1 MKKSVLF
8 LFGLF
13 LLSGCASVATS
24 NLMQVRQSFA
34 HDDFTESAD
43 KFANSADIQ
52 SQDSLELLISGL
64 SQFQAKDYI
73 QSDNTFEEFNK
84 RNYDT
89 SGGSIIRETKS
100 LIGGQLVNEY
110 KPYMMDSLFVSY
122 YQIWDALGRN
132 KPDDVRVIINQSY
145 ARQQDMSRAYA
156 DMVERTN
163 EKLANENASELMT
176 ELQKRNAQWA
186 AYTDIMNPALMYLSG
201 IWFLN
206 NGDFNDAETYLKRAN
221 GMAPNNSWIK
231 TDLNLAENNK
241 KPTNTT
247 WVFIESGFAPI
258 LREETISLPVP
269 LGGGIGWVSIAIAEP
284 EFNNSHLSISGA
296 QNLADVN
303 AMFMTEFNQYRTN
316 DALRAFVSAS
326 ARAVAQATAYNSG
339 SKYSGLLGLG
349 ATLFSLSTTNAE
361 VRSWVTLPESISVMR
376 LNTANLIDSNLSA
389 TLGTDVKLPRSGNYL
404 IYVRLTEST
413 PIVHMFKI

>member
-1 MKKSVLF
+1 MKKSVSF

-34 HDDFTESAD
+34 NDEFIESAD
-43 KFANSADIQ
+43 KFADGADTKFQ
-52 SQDSLELLISGL
+52 GSLELLISGL
-64 SQFQAKDYI
+64 SQFQAKEYA
-73 QSDNTFEEFNK
+73 QSDDTFEEFNK

-89 SGGSIIRETKS
+89 SGGSVIRETKS
-100 LIGGQLVNEY
+100 LIGGQLTNEY

-122 YQIWDALGRN
+122 YQIWDALGRQ
-132 KPDDVRVIINQSY
+132 KRDDVRVIINQSY

-156 DMVERTN
+156 DMVEKTN

-206 NGDFNDAETYLKRAN
+206 NGDFNDALDYLRRAN
-221 GMAPNNSWIK
+221 GMTPNNSFIE
-231 TDLNLAENNK
+231 TDLKLAESNQ
-241 KPTNTT
+241 KPKNIT
-247 WVFIESGFAPI
+247 WVFIESGFAPM
-258 LREETISLPVP
+258 LYEETISLPVP

-284 EFNNSHLSISGA
+284 KFNNSHLSISGA

-326 ARAVAQATAYNSG
+326 ARAVAQAAAYNSG

-376 LNTANLIDSNLSA
+376 LNTANLIDSNLGDM
-389 TLGTDVKLPRSGNYL
+389 LNPDIKLYGNYL
-404 IYVRLTEST
+404 IYVRLTESA
-413 PIVHMFKI
+413 PVVHIFKI

>member
-1 MKKSVLF
+1 MKKSVSF
-8 LFGLF
+8 LFGVF

-34 HDDFTESAD
+34 HDDFIKSAD

-89 SGGSIIRETKS
+89 DGGSIIRETKS

-156 DMVERTN
+156 DMVEKTN
-163 EKLANENASELMT
+163 EKMSNESASELMT

-206 NGDFNDAETYLKRAN
+206 NGDFNDAETYLKRAT
-221 GMAPNNSWIK
+221 GMVPNNSWIK
-231 TDLNLAENNK
+231 TDLNLAENNQ

-258 LREETISLPVP
+258 LREESISLPVP
-269 LGGGIGWVSIAIAEP
+269 LGNSIGWVSIAIAEP
-284 EFNNSHLSISGA
+284 EFNNNHLSIYGA
-296 QNLADVN
+296 QSLADVN

-389 TLGTDVKLPRSGNYL
+389 TLGTDVKLPKSGNYL

>member
-1 MKKSVLF
+1 MKKSVSF
-8 LFGLF
+8 LFGMF

-43 KFANSADIQ
+43 KFADGADIQ

-156 DMVERTN
+156 DMVEKTN
-163 EKLANENASELMT
+163 EKMSNESASELMT

-389 TLGTDVKLPRSGNYL
+389 TLGTDVKLPKSGNYL
-404 IYVRLTEST
+404 IYVRLLISA